1 MVHLCSI
8 RVACCTLSHVL
19 SRVVVMEH
27 LGSTLVLYLC
37 CVVVCSY
44 FFLEFANSEQAEQAV
59 KASNGYR
66 LDKSHIFVVNHFSD
80 FDK

>member
-1 MVHLCSI
+1 M
-8 RVACCTLSHVL
+8 
-19 SRVVVMEH
+19 
-27 LGSTLVLYLC
+27 LYLC

>member
-1 MVHLCSI
+1 MLYPVTCTVMCSGH
-8 RVACCTLSHVL
+8 RAPWLDF
-19 SRVVVMEH
+19 
-27 LGSTLVLYLC
+27 GVLYLC